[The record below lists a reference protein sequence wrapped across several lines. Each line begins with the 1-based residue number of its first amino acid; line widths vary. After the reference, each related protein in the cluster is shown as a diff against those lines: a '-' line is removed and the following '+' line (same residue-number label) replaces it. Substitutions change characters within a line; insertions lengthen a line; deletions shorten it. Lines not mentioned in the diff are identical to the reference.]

1 MEWQEL
7 LGHLAGHLHLF
18 LGMSAL
24 SFVEIAE
31 LLVFA
36 LIRLF
41 FPLKTQISPHNLA
54 AQEQSAENADD
65 AERIDNTELMESE
78 KTQRFAT
85 NRHKQQANI
94 DAIVPYH
101 SDEDS

>member
-1 MEWQEL
+1 MEWQEVM
-7 LGHLAGHLHLF
+7 GHLAGHLHLF

-31 LLVFA
+31 VLVFA

-41 FPLKTQISPHNLA
+41 FPLKTKIGPQDVA
-54 AQEQSAENADD
+54 AQEQSAENADN
-65 AERIDNTELMESE
+65 AESLNNTDLMESE

-85 NRHKQQANI
+85 NKHKKQANI
-94 DAIVPYH
+94 DSFVPYYFNQ
-101 SDEDS
+101 DL